1 MTTLIEQLKQQ
12 YVIRPGRL
20 QSLRQ
25 YIERKY
31 PNELDVEID
40 QVYFNALESAIDRH
54 MIPVEENLHEIIM
67 KDMLLRVLENPETG
81 LTNACILEKT
91 VHEVHGHHGHVS
103 IEAIKAITNW
113 VESAQVT
120 TDDEC
125 PLGDYVL
132 DWIESEE
139 RKIFNDGQLKRLI
152 LYEQLNRL
160 KKSCNVDVLQTT
172 TILRSEALDHT
183 ETIELEVKFDWQQV
197 KGNLIIEIVKLK
209 TVLHKHVSKYYSFV
223 REFVTNYVS
232 KLELNFDLSF
242 VSKALR
248 WCEDYFKQFK
258 QYRPTQLAWNCL
270 IVAVFII
277 VTYAYQVENVTNL
290 EIAADQQTEGVEGQ
304 EQHLIYLDLSWE
316 EAHLEHQNDQLKR
329 ANDIRQNISAD
340 YNPFPYSE
348 QNWAVL
354 RTYLKSYNSI
364 LAESPYFEIVID
376 VSMDKNLD
384 PRILFA
390 ITGQEQSFVRKSS
403 SNAARIANNPFNVHS
418 SWKAYNTGIQ
428 DSAEIAA
435 NTILN
440 VMKRT
445 PRDVHPIKALNKVY
459 AEDERWWIGVDYF
472 YNEMLKLQY
481 VEHVDSVLK
490 GPPVS
495 KVLVN

>member
-31 PNELDVEID
+31 PNELDSGID
-40 QVYFNALESAIDRH
+40 QVYFNALESAIGRH
-54 MIPVEENLHEIIM
+54 MIPVEENLHEIIK
-67 KDMLLRVLENPETG
+67 KDMLSRVLESPEIG

-91 VHEVHGHHGHVS
+91 VHEIHGRHGGVS
-103 IEAIKAITNW
+103 TETIKAITNW

-120 TDDEC
+120 TNDER
-125 PLGDYVL
+125 PLRDFVL
-132 DWIESEE
+132 DWVEAEE
-139 RKIFNDGQLKRLI
+139 RKIISEGQLKRLI
-152 LYEQLNRL
+152 LYEQLHRV
-160 KKSCNVDVLQTT
+160 KKSCNVDVLKTK
-172 TILRSEALDHT
+172 ILDDS
-183 ETIELEVKFDWQQV
+183 ETIELDVALENKF
-197 KGNLIIEIVKLK
+197 KENLILEIVRLK
-209 TVLHKHVSKYYSFV
+209 SKLHKHIYKSFSFLRV
-223 REFVTNYVS
+223 FVINYVS

-242 VSKALR
+242 VSKVLC
-248 WCEDYFKQFK
+248 WCVDYFKQFK
-258 QYRPTQLAWNCL
+258 HYRPTQLARNCL
-270 IVAVFII
+270 VVAVFII

-290 EIAADQQTEGVEGQ
+290 EIAVDQQTEVLEGQ

-316 EAHLEHQNDQLKR
+316 EARFEHQNAQLKR
-329 ANDIRQNISAD
+329 AGDIRRNISSD

-348 QNWAVL
+348 QNWAAL
-354 RTYLKSYNSI
+354 RSYLESYNSI
-364 LAESPYFEIVID
+364 LAESPYFEIIID
-376 VSMDKNLD
+376 VSMDKNID

-418 SWKAYNTGIQ
+418 SWKAYNTEIR

-435 NTILN
+435 NTVLN

-472 YNEMLKLQY
+472 YNEMIKLQY
-481 VEHVDSVLK
+481 VESVDSVLK

-495 KVLVN
+495 KALVN